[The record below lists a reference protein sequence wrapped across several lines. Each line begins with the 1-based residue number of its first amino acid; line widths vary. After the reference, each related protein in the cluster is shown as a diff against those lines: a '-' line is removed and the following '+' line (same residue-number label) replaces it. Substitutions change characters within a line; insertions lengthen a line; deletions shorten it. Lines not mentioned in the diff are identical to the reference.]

1 MLGLIL
7 NASLVALAAGAAF
20 HQPGPSSG
28 CDIPPG
34 TCRRI
39 VRYWNWSIGGFRCKC
54 IEKIN
59 IEPVDLEK
67 FRQESLRAHNAYRS
81 KHGVPALNLSA
92 EINAVAQEWAEYLI
106 ANTAWQHSGNNKY
119 GENLYMSTGS
129 SAQEQA
135 QRSVDSWYSEI
146 KYYNFGNPGF
156 SQGTG
161 HFTQVVWKGST
172 EIGVGVGQKG
182 SKVVVVANY
191 SPPGNSGQ
199 YVDNVP
205 PPQ

>member
-1 MLGLIL
+1 MLGI
-7 NASLVALAAGAAF
+7 
-20 HQPGPSSG
+20 
-28 CDIPPG
+28 
-34 TCRRI
+34 
-39 VRYWNWSIGGFRCKC
+39 
-54 IEKIN
+54 
-59 IEPVDLEK
+59 
-67 FRQESLRAHNAYRS
+67 
-81 KHGVPALNLSA
+81 
-92 EINAVAQEWAEYLI
+92 
-106 ANTAWQHSGNNKY
+106 SGNNKY
-119 GENLYMSTGS
+119 GENLYMFIGS

-135 QRSVDSWYSEI
+135 QRSVDRWYSEI
-146 KYYNFGNPGF
+146 KDYNFGNPGF